1 MKEKI
6 KLEQGAQVQEDWHPS
21 QERKRLES
29 TLLCEQSLSFSL
41 SLSLSLSHTHTHT
54 HTHTQGQREKGP
66 CEDIARRYHAA
77 ARKRFLTRNQPF
89 RRLEPRLLGPELRG
103 S

>member
-1 MKEKI
+1 MIISGGRVLKEKI

-41 SLSLSLSHTHTHT
+41 SLSLSLSHTHTHRD
-54 HTHTQGQREKGP
+54 RERKGP
-66 CEDIARRYHAA
+66 VR
-77 ARKRFLTRNQPF
+77 T
-89 RRLEPRLLGPELRG
+89 
-103 S
+103 